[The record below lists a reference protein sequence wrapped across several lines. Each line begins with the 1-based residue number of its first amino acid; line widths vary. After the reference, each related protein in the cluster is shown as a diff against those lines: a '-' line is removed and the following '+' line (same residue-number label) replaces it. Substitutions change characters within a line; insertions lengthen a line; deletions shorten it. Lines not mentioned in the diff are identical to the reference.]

1 MGRRKGS
8 MNKKTQPIQLDFED
22 KKLFDEKTEVCMTQ
36 GILEE
41 VPTEPVVV
49 VSRSEEEELERIQQ
63 EIDLARVELEKT
75 RLEIEEQKLKL
86 KEIPVVIK
94 SSDAPSITIKDNS
107 LAEKI
112 AAQKLLDNVMVTGK
126 FYNLRVKGQSVKL
139 PYHKYADDPVK
150 WWPLDHGKVYTIP
163 RGFADQINGGTEA
176 DPHHYTPHFIKNEG
190 IILDPDNP
198 ESGIHAV
205 DTTDKKFSFVP
216 LNF

>member
-8 MNKKTQPIQLDFED
+8 MNKKIQPVQLDFED
-22 KKLFDEKTEVCMTQ
+22 KVPFDEKTEVCMT
-36 GILEE
+36 ISNNDELAKDN
-41 VPTEPVVV
+41 
-49 VSRSEEEELERIQQ
+49 EELEQIQK
-63 EIDLARVELEKT
+63 ELDLARVELEKT
-75 RLEIEEQKLKL
+75 KLEIEEKKLQL
-86 KEIPVVIK
+86 KEIPIQVK
-94 SSDAPSITIKDNS
+94 AAETPSITIKDNS

-150 WWPLDHGKVYTIP
+150 WYPFDHGKVYTIP
-163 RGFADQINGGTEA
+163 KGFADQINGGTES
-176 DPHHYTPHFIKNEG
+176 DPCHYTPHFIKNEG

-216 LNF
+216 LSF